1 MGETDLDAL
10 LIALEELKP
19 HVDPCDCGDC
29 KPITDAAAAI
39 RRLRKLKITVERC
52 SFCGGTS
59 RRTFISGAS
68 CYICN
73 ECVVLCSDI
82 FREIAAPTAL
92 VPPHGP

>member
-39 RRLRKLKITVERC
+39 RRMQRTLQALAEPGRSWTQAARETVAR
-52 SFCGGTS
+52 S
-59 RRTFISGAS
+59 
-68 CYICN
+68 
-73 ECVVLCSDI
+73 
-82 FREIAAPTAL
+82 AL
-92 VPPHGP
+92 VPPHAP